1 MKFFCFCM
9 VLFMGVVVNIQAQQ
23 QLILSSG
30 NERKIAKADKKIAKG
45 DAIVAKKEK
54 YVRQIEAVET
64 QGKSRSGKVRRLQTK
79 SNKII
84 VTSASFYKE
93 GYGKKY
99 NTYKKVVSGGIKE
112 GILQQDAVGLM
123 NSAKGEYK
131 NGRKLR
137 RKVSN
142 LSDVNKAADMLLDAN
157 EKEANAI
164 QTLEKAIDTF
174 SQGEIETEAPVNLV
188 QEPLMDSTNQVVAAP
203 LPIVTSGLALA
214 LDSIGVDEIVVLSQ
228 PNPLMNTDSAGVGT
242 LPVSTLYADSLIMPK
257 DSLLSPNLTE
267 PLLQDTV
274 LITAKSEDAPH
285 VYFSVQF
292 LADKNA
298 ISKERLAQ
306 VYDGPFEMLEH
317 VADGWYRYSFG
328 KFATLSEANQMKTRS
343 GVQGYVVAYLNE
355 KRISIK
361 EATVMLEK

>member
-1 MKFFCFCM
+1 MKFFSFCII
-9 VLFMGVVVNIQAQQ
+9 LFMGVVVNIQAQQ
-23 QLILSSG
+23 QLTLSSG
-30 NERKIAKADKKIAKG
+30 NERKIARANKKIAKG

-54 YVRQIEAVET
+54 YVRQIEDIEA
-64 QGKSRSGKVRRLQTK
+64 QGMSRSGKVRRLQTK

-99 NTYKKVVSGGIKE
+99 NTYKKIVSGGIKE
-112 GILQQDAVGLM
+112 GTLQQDVVGLM

-137 RKVSN
+137 RKVGN
-142 LSDVNKAADMLLDAN
+142 LSDVNRAADMLLDAN

-164 QTLEKAIDTF
+164 QTLEKAIDKF
-174 SQGEIETEAPVNLV
+174 SQVKIETEAPVNLV
-188 QEPLMDSTNQVVAAP
+188 KEPLMDSTNLVVTAAV
-203 LPIVTSGLALA
+203 PIVTSGLDVAV
-214 LDSIGVDEIVVLSQ
+214 DSIGVDEMAVLSQ
-228 PNPLMNTDSAGVGT
+228 PNPLMNTDSTLVGMPSIPI
-242 LPVSTLYADSLIMPK
+242 LNADSLIMPN
-257 DSLLSPNLTE
+257 DSLLSHALTE

-274 LITAKSEDAPH
+274 LIAAKLEDAPQ

-292 LADKNA
+292 LADRNA

-306 VYDGPFEMLEH
+306 MYDGPFEMLEH

-328 KFATLSEANQMKTRS
+328 KFATLHEANQMKTRS
-343 GVQGYVVAYLNE
+343 GLQGFVVAYLNE

-361 EATVMLEK
+361 EATAMLEQ